1 MHSNKAVVM
10 KYVGHY
16 KVC

>member
-1 MHSNKAVVM
+1 M